1 MYIKAKTPQMQ
12 NQIAIKAIGYMVG
25 KEIEEDWSGNDL
37 RFGKKVI

>member
-1 MYIKAKTPQMQ
+1 MQ
-12 NQIAIKAIGYMVG
+12 NEIAIKAIGYMVG